1 MKKKLFII
9 ELFHHHECIEN
20 PYQFHTKKG
29 YDVKIITT
37 SFVGSNLI
45 QIPQNDIYIVK
56 NSSRVKFN
64 SLKSSQKI
72 PYTIKEFY
80 NNIKIIKEIHR
91 LIKKENPEYLH
102 INTVETPFA
111 IPLLIYLQFVKTP
124 LILTLHNTNRLKVG
138 FKKYIWFD
146 FLIKLIIKKAKKIVL
161 LAKYLKLNSKYQHKV
176 IYLNNRPITTK
187 TKTKFPKTTFVITGG
202 LNIAEKDNELIF
214 KHFSILLQ
222 KNQKLQSKTQLILLS
237 KITPE
242 MTKLIKKYNLEKI
255 TRMYSAFVE
264 EKEFEKVMLQS
275 HYVIL
280 STKENGIYGK
290 YKISGSFGDAVGFKL
305 PILINE
311 HFAPQY
317 KDKNVIR
324 FTDDN
329 LHKVLKKLIT

>member
-1 MKKKLFII
+1 MKKLFIV

-20 PYQFHTKKG
+20 PYQYYKKNNF
-29 YDVKIITT
+29 DVKIITT
-37 SFVGSNLI
+37 AFVGSNLI
-45 QIPQNDIYIVK
+45 KIPQEDIHILK
-56 NSSRVKFN
+56 KSNRVKFN
-64 SLKSSQKI
+64 SLNIFQKI
-72 PYTIKEFY
+72 PYIFKQFF
-80 NNIKIIKEIHR
+80 NNITLLKEINT
-91 LIKKENPEYLH
+91 LIKKEKPEYLH
-102 INTVETPFA
+102 ITTVETPFA

-146 FLIKLIIKKAKKIVL
+146 FLIKFIIKKAKKIVL
-161 LAKYLKLNSKYQHKV
+161 LAKYLKLKPEYQHKV

-187 TKTKFPKTTFVITGG
+187 TKQKFPKTTFVITGG

-214 KHFSILLQ
+214 KHFSPLLQ
-222 KNQKLQSKTQLILLS
+222 KNPKLQFKTQLILLS
-237 KITPE
+237 KVNPE
-242 MTKLIKKYNLEKI
+242 VIKLIKKYKLEKI
-255 TRMYSAFVE
+255 TRMYSEFVE

-290 YKISGSFGDAVGFKL
+290 YKISGSYGDAVGFNL

-317 KDKNVIR
+317 KDKKVIR
-324 FTDDN
+324 FNDDN
-329 LHKVLKKLIT
+329 LHEVLKKLIT